1 MISHFTAVWH
11 TTAYY
16 MHFQAC
22 LRHAWMVFLLI
33 YALCRPTDE
42 EEAGLESLTRELR
55 TAAAMAASRHLL
67 FLHFH
72 QIDLWSTT
80 AAAKQRTMLD
90 LAGAIAKNV
99 GSFFAK
105 KPRPA
110 ELPPFAFLGLQFSPS
125 LVIQSKPLKK
135 SHALSKQCVQT
146 KVRYYWFW
154 APLVLCVTSWIP
166 KIIMSC

>member
-1 MISHFTAVWH
+1 
-11 TTAYY
+11 
-16 MHFQAC
+16 
-22 LRHAWMVFLLI
+22 
-33 YALCRPTDE
+33 
-42 EEAGLESLTRELR
+42 
-55 TAAAMAASRHLL
+55 
-67 FLHFH
+67 
-72 QIDLWSTT
+72 
-80 AAAKQRTMLD
+80 MLD

-146 KVRYYWFW
+146 KVQYY
-154 APLVLCVTSWIP
+154 
-166 KIIMSC
+166 

>member
-1 MISHFTAVWH
+1 MWH
-11 TTAYY
+11 YNSLLLHA
-16 MHFQAC
+16 FSS

-125 LVIQSKPLKK
+125 LVIQSKPLKNRT
-135 SHALSKQCVQT
+135 LSRNSVSRQKFDT
-146 KVRYYWFW
+146 IDFEPLWFF
-154 APLVLCVTSWIP
+154 V
-166 KIIMSC
+166 